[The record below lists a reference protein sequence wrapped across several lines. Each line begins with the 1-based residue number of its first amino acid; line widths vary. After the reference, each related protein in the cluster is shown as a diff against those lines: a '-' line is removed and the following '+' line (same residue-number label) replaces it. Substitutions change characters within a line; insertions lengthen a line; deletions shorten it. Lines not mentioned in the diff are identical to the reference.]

1 MHDWIC
7 PRIYYGTI
15 EPMRPGMLIIENVSN
30 GLPLNSDSVDKCME
44 LLIWG
49 KLPKELNKAYK
60 YVNSLPAMEPVGITV
75 ATREFADVKRLVAA
89 HELGVMFS
97 GTLSQLD
104 LPTRLRWFEEVQI
117 VCVINLADTDEHLQN
132 LLGIILVHIEDEEG
146 EQLRFMPV
154 DKHVEVAA
162 LCLLMFWHSG
172 DPMRHSRLW
181 TLASDLV
188 FLGRRLRAV
197 G

>member
-1 MHDWIC
+1 MA
-7 PRIYYGTI
+7 
-15 EPMRPGMLIIENVSN
+15 
-30 GLPLNSDSVDKCME
+30 LPLFQDRLSALQLNPDSANKFNKLMISGKFVEE
-44 LLIWG
+44 LY
-49 KLPKELNKAYK
+49 KAYE
-60 YVNSLPAMEPVGITV
+60 YVDSLVPAMVPAGITV
-75 ATREFADVKRLVAA
+75 HTMELVAVKKLLDDQP
-89 HELGVMFS
+89 EGVLFS
-97 GTLSQLD
+97 GTLSQLV
-104 LPTRLRWFEEVQI
+104 LPARLRWFEEVQI

-154 DKHVEVAA
+154 DKQVEVAA

-188 FLGRRLRAV
+188 FLGRRFQLNLS
-197 G
+197 